1 MTLRS
6 LLSQPAW
13 FAIFCTQV
21 ALAASPHFLANTKL
35 QLETRGQEY
44 SAVTIWFNALVVIL
58 TLVVHALVIYVQRQ
72 RKQVDGTGTADCA
85 EEAHETN
92 LQVKAVIGRGTFGTV
107 HLVQDKGRQ
116 QATFA
121 LKCVR
126 FETMAR
132 LGRLDDLQVEIDV
145 TSKLS
150 HPCIVEFVKVFQDS
164 KAAYFLTELLE
175 GGDLF
180 NAIREIGTLEKRHA
194 HFYAGSIALA
204 LEHLHEK
211 NIMYRDLKPENV
223 MLNMQGRAKLID
235 FGCCK
240 QAREGSTLIG
250 TNEYIAPEAILRR
263 TYTDAVDWWA
273 LGVMLHEF
281 VVGPLPFGRDGQER
295 EEIFQ
300 EILHAPLQY
309 LELVSDETATS
320 AIASLLERE
329 PRRRLGSGGI
339 AEVKQHAY
347 FAGFDWEALEK
358 GRLAVPWVPSM
369 QQVSSKQEEL
379 AADRV

>member
-1 MTLRS
+1 MTLGS
-6 LLSQPAW
+6 LLRQPDWA
-13 FAIFCTQV
+13 T
-21 ALAASPHFLANTKL
+21 LAASTPAHVNFLAKTSVY
-35 QLETRGQEY
+35 QAMRGHKHF
-44 SAVTIWFNALVVIL
+44 ANLCWVTTQVIIL
-58 TLVVHALVIYVQRQ
+58 ILVVHALVAYVQRQ
-72 RKQVDGTGTADCA
+72 RKQMDGMGIADCA
-85 EEAHETN
+85 EDTSVTN
-92 LQVKAVIGRGTFGTV
+92 LQFKAVIGRGTFGTV
-107 HLVQDKGRQ
+107 HLVQEKGRTQ
-116 QATFA
+116 STFA

-126 FETMAR
+126 FESMAR
-132 LGRLDDLQVEIDV
+132 LGRLDDVHVELDIA
-145 TSKLS
+145 TKLA
-150 HPCIVEFVKVFQDS
+150 HPCIMEVVKVFHDF
-164 KAAYFLTELLE
+164 KIAYILTEFLD

-295 EEIFQ
+295 LEIFQ

-320 AIASLLERE
+320 AITSLLQRE
-329 PRRRLGSGGI
+329 PRRRLGSGGG
-339 AEVKQHAY
+339 AEVKRHAY
-347 FAGFDWEALEK
+347 FADVNWEALEQ
-358 GRLAVPWVPSM
+358 GRVAAPWVPDT
-369 QQVSSKQEEL
+369 QQISSQWEEC
-379 AADRV
+379 AAERV